1 MSASILRL
9 VQLEK
14 TPKGREKLAR
24 VKSTRPRNTL
34 AGSHIADLAILGK
47 AIVLTKDEAR
57 RFNYRAYNYA
67 TNPSLPCVSGYSD
80 ASGEWTSE
88 GILFLRKE

>member
-1 MSASILRL
+1 MSAAILRL
-9 VQLEK
+9 VQFEK
-14 TPKGREKLAR
+14 TPRGRAKLAQQ
-24 VKSTRPRNTL
+24 KSTRPRHTL
-34 AGSHIADLAILGK
+34 VGSHIADLAILGK

-57 RFNYRAYNYA
+57 RFNHSAHNYA
-67 TNPSLPCVSGYSD
+67 TNPKLPCVSGYSD